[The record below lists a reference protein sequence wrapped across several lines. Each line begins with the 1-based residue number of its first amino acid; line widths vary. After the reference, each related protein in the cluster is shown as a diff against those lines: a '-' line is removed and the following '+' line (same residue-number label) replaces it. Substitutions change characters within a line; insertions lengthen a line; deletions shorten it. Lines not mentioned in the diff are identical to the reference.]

1 MTVWKEKYF
10 LKVKLLL
17 DILIYIFIL
26 KRVFGFDEEWKY
38 NNLKTHSLNDYKKW
52 IYLTVWTQSLHITL
66 GLQRTL
72 LIPVEIHKGGLY
84 SNTTVNHSISCL
96 YVYSHHHVFMISPEK

>member
-26 KRVFGFDEEWKY
+26 KRVVGFDEEWKY
-38 NNLKTHSLNDYKKW
+38 NNLKTHSLNDYKKMN
-52 IYLTVWTQSLHITL
+52 LFDCLNTVSTAL
-66 GLQRTL
+66 
-72 LIPVEIHKGGLY
+72 P
-84 SNTTVNHSISCL
+84 
-96 YVYSHHHVFMISPEK
+96 